1 MATTQNEP
9 KQTAGGQPGD
19 KVAVLASGNSAE
31 AANGRNS
38 ASAMQAAA
46 DLQQMAPYAD
56 LSMDIEAE
64 LDQRTMAVRELLSL
78 APGSVVKLT
87 RSAGENVDVR
97 VNGARIGFGEI
108 VILENKVGVRITDFE
123 TL

>member
-1 MATTQNEP
+1 METTN
-9 KQTAGGQPGD
+9 KQAETSQPTGQAIALAGTGR
-19 KVAVLASGNSAE
+19 AE
-31 AANGRNS
+31 AGDVMTS
-38 ASAMQAAA
+38 AVAIQAEA
-46 DLQQMAPYAD
+46 DLQQMAAYAD
-56 LSMDIEAE
+56 LPMDIEAE

-78 APGSVVKLT
+78 APGSVVRLT

-123 TL
+123 IL